1 MPSLFVARQRKP
13 LLVAAGPFLLILLI
27 LALLALWAGTSS
39 VGALPAPP
47 SQNGPIALVSVSTDG
62 LQGNAHSGFPS
73 IIADGRYVAFHS

>member
-13 LLVAAGPFLLILLI
+13 LLVAAGPFLLI

-47 SQNGPIALVSVSTDG
+47 SQNGPIAPGVGV
-62 LQGNAHSGFPS
+62 
-73 IIADGRYVAFHS
+73 Y